1 MSVKLVKD
9 LDFATVISE
18 AHAATSAGQDFLNV
32 YKSYLFNNPAN
43 CSLVNSFVNEA
54 SNYSYDTGLTAI
66 VDSVKNFINENNIS
80 WQLASACE
88 QINANNSSYGYIA
101 KIGVNTVE
109 KLLEMKESDVVAYI
123 KAGALK
129 SVQYIPE
136 FRNVCKQVYNQ
147 QVEEVA
153 HVNYNV
159 TSPIGYVLID
169 ENNNTYLRINNRDF
183 KISEG
188 NVELVSNVTDST
200 YNEINSLLES
210 FTRDGENIYYEYTTP
225 RQENIRFTIEN
236 SSETPT
242 LNFKKN
248 DKVNETF
255 DSAIKFVEYAN
266 IISKTMP
273 VNEKLDFMAKSNAIA
288 KVFEHINNVVVID
301 CAKYITTN
309 NGFSGAIVEAD
320 NNVNLTIFHSVH
332 SGSSTT
338 NYNYIVEALKAV
350 TRETGIDLSTM
361 YSERINED
369 CKKTPSDESN
379 EIREQLEANKAAQYK
394 IRKQKIAA
402 LAESYKHDPVKI
414 ALLNNIA
421 KDLNMLEK

>member
-43 CSLVNSFVNEA
+43 CSLVNTFVNEA

-109 KLLEMKESDVVAYI
+109 KLLEMQESDVVAYI

-147 QVEEVA
+147 QVDEVSR
-153 HVNYNV
+153 VNYNV

-169 ENNNTYLRINNRDF
+169 ENNTAYIRVNNRDF

-188 NVELVSNVTDST
+188 SVELTTQVTDAT
-200 YNEINSLLES
+200 YNEVNQLLES
-210 FTRDGENIYYEYTTP
+210 FTRDGDNIYYEYTTP
-225 RQENIRFTIEN
+225 RQETIRFTIEN
-236 SSETPT
+236 NSENPT
-242 LNFKKN
+242 LTFKKN
-248 DKVNETF
+248 DKINETF
-255 DSAIKFVEYAN
+255 DSAVKFIEYAN
-266 IISKTMP
+266 ILSKTMP
-273 VNEKLDFMAKSNAIA
+273 ISEKLDFMSKSNAIA
-288 KVFEHINNVVVID
+288 KVFEHAGNIVVID
-301 CAKYITTN
+301 NVKCITTN
-309 NGFSGAIVEAD
+309 NGFSGAIVEGA

-350 TRETGIDLSTM
+350 TRETGIDLSAM

-369 CKKTPSDESN
+369 CKKTPSKESS
-379 EIREQLEANKAAQYK
+379 EIREQLEANKEAQYK
-394 IRKQKIAA
+394 IRKQKIAM
-402 LAESYKHDPVKI
+402 LAEQYKHDPVKI

-421 KDLNMLEK
+421 KDFNMLDK